1 MAKFG
6 IGDSVRR
13 LEDPRLLM
21 GGGRY
26 TDDTKLARPAARLYV
41 LRSPHA
47 HADIKRIDTNAARK
61 APGVLLVFTGEDVKK
76 AGFGDVPCLV
86 PLDNRDGT
94 PRGDTPRPMLAQ
106 GRVRHVGDPVAL
118 VVAET
123 LEQAKDASELI
134 EVDYA
139 ERPHVVGTYEAA
151 QPGAPL
157 VHDHIRNN
165 IVFDW
170 AMGDAAATDAAFAKA
185 AKVVKLQLVN
195 QRLVV
200 NSMEPRGAICE
211 YDATD
216 DRSTLWVSSQGVSMI
231 RPVVADMILNIGSPK
246 LRVRTGDVGGGF
258 GMKIFVHPEYP
269 MVVWASRALKRTV
282 KWIPDRQEAFQS
294 DVQGRDHVSIAEMA
308 LDKDA
313 KFIGCRITTYAALG
327 AYLNHFSVFIPTL
340 AGSSMLVGLYQ
351 TPAIYVNVKGV
362 MTNTVPTDAYRG
374 AGRPEAA
381 YLVERFV
388 DHIARETGLTP
399 DDIRRKNFV
408 KPSQIPWKTALGDTY
423 DSGDFEGVM
432 RKGMDKADWK
442 GFAARRASSAAKGKW
457 RGIGMATY
465 VEKCSGGPPET
476 AVAKFND
483 DATVTLYLGN
493 QTNGQGHE
501 TAITQIASA
510 KLGIDS
516 SRIRIVQGDSDVVP
530 EGFTGGSRTIAVAGV
545 ATVGVADKIIA
556 KGKLVAASALEASAA
571 DIDYTD
577 GTFKIV
583 GTDRS
588 ISLFDAAKAAKDPR
602 HVPKGEKPGL
612 DDEFT
617 RTPEADTFP
626 NGCHICELEIDPD
639 TGTLEIVNYSVMDD
653 FGMALNPLLLQGQI
667 HGGVG
672 QGVGQALT
680 EKAVYDS
687 KSGQLISGSF
697 MDYALPRADIVPAVA
712 FGLHNS
718 PCKTNPLGVKGAGE
732 AGAIGAPPAVVN
744 AIVDAI
750 YAHTG
755 VKHVDM
761 PVTAASLWKAIDA
774 NRGRKA
780 A

>member
-13 LEDPRLLM
+13 PEDPRLLT

-26 TDDTKLARPAARLYV
+26 TDDTKLSQRAARMYV

-47 HADIKRIDTNAARK
+47 HADIKKVDTTAANK
-61 APGVLLVFTGEDVKK
+61 APGVLAIFTGADVEKE
-76 AGFGDVPCLV
+76 GFGDVPCLV
-86 PLDNRDGT
+86 PLDNKDGT
-94 PRGDTPRPMLAQ
+94 PRADTSRPMLAKD
-106 GRVRHVGDPVAL
+106 RVRHVGDPVAL

-123 LEQAKDASELI
+123 LDQAKDASELI

-139 ERPHVVGTYEAA
+139 PRPHTVGTWESA

-157 VHDHIRNN
+157 VHDHIKDN

-170 AMGDAAATDAAFAKA
+170 AMGDQAATDAAFKKA
-185 AKVVKLQLVN
+185 TRTVSLRIVN

-211 YDATD
+211 YDAKD
-216 DRSTLWVSSQGVSMI
+216 DRSTLWVSSQGVHMI
-231 RPVVADMILNIGSPK
+231 RPVVADMILKIGSAK

-294 DVQGRDHVSIAEMA
+294 DVQGRDHVSVAEMA

-313 KFIGCRITTYAALG
+313 KFLGCRITTYAALG

-340 AGSSMLVGLYQ
+340 AGSSMLNGLYQ
-351 TPAIYVNVKGV
+351 TPAVYVNVKGV

-388 DHIARETGLTP
+388 DHIAREVGLAP
-399 DDIRRKNFV
+399 DDLRARNFI
-408 KPSQIPWKTALGDTY
+408 KPSQLPFKTALGDTY
-423 DSGDFEGVM
+423 DSGDFETVM
-432 RKGMDKADWK
+432 RKGMAAAGWDTYS
-442 GFAARRASSAAKGKW
+442 ARRAQSTKAGKW

-465 VEKCSGGPPET
+465 VEKCSGGGPET
-476 AVAKFND
+476 IKAQFND
-483 DATVTLYLGN
+483 DATITLYTGN

-501 TAITQIASA
+501 TALRQIASA
-510 KLGIDS
+510 KFGIDVEQ
-516 SRIRIVQGDSDVVP
+516 IRLVQGDSDVVP
-530 EGFTGGSRTIAVAGV
+530 DGFTGGSRTIALNGV
-545 ATVGVADKIIA
+545 ATMGVADKIIA
-556 KGKLVAASALEASAA
+556 KGKPLAADLLEASAA
-571 DIDYTD
+571 DVDYKD
-577 GTFKIV
+577 GSFRIV

-588 ISLFDAAKAAKDPR
+588 VTLFDVAKAN
-602 HVPKGEKPGL
+602 KGAL

-617 RTPEADTFP
+617 RTPEADTYP
-626 NGCHICELEIDPD
+626 NGCHICELEVDPD
-639 TGTLEIVNYSVMDD
+639 TATVEIKNYSVMDD
-653 FGMALNPLLLQGQI
+653 FGMALNPLLLQGQV
-667 HGGVG
+667 HGGIG

-680 EKAVYDS
+680 EHTIYD
-687 KSGQLISGSF
+687 KDSGQLLSGSF
-697 MDYALPRADIVPAVA
+697 MDYAFPRADIVPAVK
-712 FGLHNS
+712 FDLHNS

-732 AGAIGAPPAVVN
+732 AGAIGAPPAVIN

-750 YAHTG
+750 HAHTG
-755 VKHVDM
+755 VKHIDM
-761 PVTAASLWKAIDA
+761 PVTPASLWAAIA
-774 NRGRKA
+774 THRTKKA

>member
-13 LEDPRLLM
+13 LEDPRLLT

-26 TDDTKLARPAARLYV
+26 TDDTKLSAPAARAYV

-47 HADIKRIDTNAARK
+47 HADIRSLDTAAARK
-61 APGVLLVFTGEDVKK
+61 APGVLAVFTGTDVEKE
-76 AGFGDVPCLV
+76 GFGDVPCLV

-94 PRGDTPRPMLAQ
+94 PRFDTSRPMLAK

-139 ERPHVVGTYEAA
+139 PRPHTVGTWESA

-157 VHDHIRNN
+157 VHDHIPNN

-170 AMGDAAATDAAFAKA
+170 AMGDQAATHEAFKKA
-185 AKVVKLQLVN
+185 DRVVKLQIVN
-195 QRLVV
+195 QRLIV

-211 YDATD
+211 YDPAD
-216 DRSTLWVSSQGVSMI
+216 DRSTLWVSSQGVHMI
-231 RPVVADMILNIGSPK
+231 RPVVADMILKIGSAK

-308 LDKDA
+308 LDKECR
-313 KFIGCRITTYAALG
+313 FIGCRITTYAALG
-327 AYLNHFSVFIPTL
+327 AYLNHFSVFIPTM
-340 AGSSMLVGLYQ
+340 AGSSMLNGLYQ
-351 TPAIYVNVKGV
+351 TPAVYVNVKGV

-399 DDIRRKNFV
+399 DEIRIRNFI
-408 KPSQIPWKTALGDTY
+408 KPSQLPFKTALGDTY
-423 DSGDFEGVM
+423 DSGDFETVM
-432 RKGMDKADWK
+432 RKGMAKADWA
-442 GFAARRASSAAKGKW
+442 GFAARRAQSAKAGKW

-465 VEKCSGGPPET
+465 VEKCSGGGPET
-476 AVAKFND
+476 VKAVFND
-483 DATVTLYLGN
+483 DATISIITGN

-501 TAITQIASA
+501 TALKQIASA
-510 KLGIDS
+510 KLGIDVEQ
-516 SRIRIVQGDSDVVP
+516 IKLVQGDSDVVP
-530 EGFTGGSRTIAVAGV
+530 EGFTGGSRTIAINGV

-556 KGKLVAASALEASAA
+556 KGKPLAANLLEASAA
-571 DIDYTD
+571 DIDYRD
-577 GTFKIV
+577 GSFRIV
-583 GTDRS
+583 GTDRKV
-588 ISLFDAAKAAKDPR
+588 SLFDVAKAN
-602 HVPKGEKPGL
+602 KGAL
-612 DDEFT
+612 DDDFT
-617 RTPEADTFP
+617 RTPEADTYP

-639 TGTLEIVNYSVMDD
+639 TGTLEIKNYTVTDD
-653 FGMALNPLLLQGQI
+653 FGMALNPMLLQGQI
-667 HGGVG
+667 HGGIG

-680 EKAVYDS
+680 EHTIYD
-687 KSGQLISGSF
+687 KDSGQLLSGSF
-697 MDYALPRADIVPAVA
+697 MDYAFPRADIVPAVT
-712 FGLHNS
+712 FDMHNS
-718 PCKTNPLGVKGAGE
+718 PCTTNPLGVKGAGE
-732 AGAIGAPPAVVN
+732 AGAIGAPPSVVN

-750 YAHTG
+750 HAHTG
-755 VKHVDM
+755 VKHIDM
-761 PVTAASLWKAIDA
+761 PVTPASLWAVIEA
-774 NRGRKA
+774 HRKRQA

>member
-13 LEDPRLLM
+13 LEDPRLLT

-26 TDDTKLARPAARLYV
+26 TDDTKLSAPAARAYV

-47 HADIKRIDTNAARK
+47 HADIRKIDTAAARK
-61 APGVLLVFTGEDVKK
+61 APGVLAVFTGADVEKE
-76 AGFGDVPCLV
+76 GFGDVPCLV

-94 PRGDTPRPMLAQ
+94 PRADTSRPMLAK

-123 LEQAKDASELI
+123 LDQAKDAAELI

-139 ERPHVVGTYEAA
+139 ARPHTVDTYESA

-157 VHDHIRNN
+157 VHDHIPNN

-170 AMGDAAATDAAFAKA
+170 ATGDQAATEAAFKKA
-185 AKVVKLQLVN
+185 DRTVSLRIVT

-200 NSMEPRGAICE
+200 NSMEPRGAIAE
-211 YDATD
+211 YDAKD
-216 DRSTLWVSSQGVSMI
+216 DRSTLWVSSQGVHMI
-231 RPVVADMILNIGSPK
+231 RPVVADMILKIGSPK

-269 MVVWASRALKRTV
+269 MVVWASRSLKRTV

-308 LDKDA
+308 LDGDA

-327 AYLNHFSVFIPTL
+327 AYLNHFSAFIPTL
-340 AGSSMLVGLYQ
+340 AGSSMLNGLYA

-388 DHIARETGLTP
+388 DHIARETGLAP
-399 DDIRRKNFV
+399 DEIRLRNFI
-408 KPSQIPWKTALGDTY
+408 KPGQIPFKTALGDTY
-423 DSGDFEGVM
+423 DSGDFESVM
-432 RKGMDKADWK
+432 RKGMAKADWL
-442 GFAARRASSAAKGKW
+442 GFSARRAQSAKAGKW

-465 VEKCSGGPPET
+465 VEKCSGGNPET
-476 AVAKFND
+476 IRAQFND
-483 DATVTLYLGN
+483 DATVTLFTGN

-501 TAITQIASA
+501 TALRQIASA
-510 KLGIDS
+510 KLGIDVEQ
-516 SRIRIVQGDSDVVP
+516 IRLVQGDSDVVP
-530 EGFTGGSRTIAVAGV
+530 EGFTGGSRTIASNGN
-545 ATVGVADKIIA
+545 ATIGVADKIIA
-556 KGKLVAASALEASAA
+556 KGKPLAANQLEASAA

-577 GTFKIV
+577 GSFRIV

-588 ISLFDAAKAAKDPR
+588 VSLFDVAKAN
-602 HVPKGEKPGL
+602 KGAL

-626 NGCHICELEIDPD
+626 NGCHICELEIDPE
-639 TGTLEIVNYSVMDD
+639 TATIEIKSYSVMDD
-653 FGMALNPLLLQGQI
+653 FGRALNPMLLQGQV

-672 QGVGQALT
+672 QGVGQALAEHT
-680 EKAVYDS
+680 VYD
-687 KSGQLISGSF
+687 KESGQLLSGGF
-697 MDYALPRADIVPAVA
+697 MDYAFPRADIVPHVT
-712 FGLHNS
+712 FNLHNS
-718 PCKTNPLGVKGAGE
+718 PCTTNPLGVKGAGE

-744 AIVDAI
+744 AIVSAI
-750 YAHTG
+750 FPNTG
-755 VKHVDM
+755 IKHIDM
-761 PVTAASLWKAIDA
+761 PVTPDTLWAAIDA
-774 NRGRKA
+774 ARAKQA